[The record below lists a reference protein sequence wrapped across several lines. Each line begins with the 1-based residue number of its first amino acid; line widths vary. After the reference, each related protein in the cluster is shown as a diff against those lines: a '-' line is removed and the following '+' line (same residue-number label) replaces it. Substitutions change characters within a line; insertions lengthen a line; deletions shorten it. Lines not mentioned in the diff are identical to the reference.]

1 MKMITKKAIHER
13 TLADLG
19 LPLVAS
25 QAWLNGLFNANQSLL
40 RLMAKKIVSKMDTL
54 VSNPNHQNSSQL

>member
-1 MKMITKKAIHER
+1 MITKKAIHER

-40 RLMAKKIVSKMDTL
+40 LLMAK
-54 VSNPNHQNSSQL
+54 